1 MTPCCHFRVQ
11 DKDKHILKKLK
22 AKGLD
27 KKGREEAEVRK
38 KFSRIIEPFWLARAG
53 VEAAIEKDNS
63 QAKPLFKC
71 ISIQDHW
78 KALSEQ
84 AIKC

>member
-1 MTPCCHFRVQ
+1 M
-11 DKDKHILKKLK
+11 
-22 AKGLD
+22 
-27 KKGREEAEVRK
+27 RK

-71 ISIQDHW
+71 ISIQDHR